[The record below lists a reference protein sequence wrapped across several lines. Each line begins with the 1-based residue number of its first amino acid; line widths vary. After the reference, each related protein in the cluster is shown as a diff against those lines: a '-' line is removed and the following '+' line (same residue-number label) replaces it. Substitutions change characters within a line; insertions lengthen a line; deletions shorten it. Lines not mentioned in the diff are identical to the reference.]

1 MNDDVLKILLTE
13 SDVNLVMNALT
24 FFASEF
30 DTDGDGFTGALE
42 LHDDLLEQVA
52 RHDDPEWDLNPGD
65 SFMLAEDDM
74 IQRGMEAREQAKMHS
89 RAAERWR
96 ARQFGE
102 FEVVNSLEM
111 TPAQRH
117 DVFEITTEEELQ
129 QDDPTQI
136 SRSLCGNDPISW

>member
-52 RHDDPEWDLNPGD
+52 RHDDDWDVGLEGR
-65 SFMLAEDDM
+65 SFIVAEDDM

-89 RAAERWR
+89 RAAERRR

-102 FEVVNSLEM
+102 FEVVNSLELSA
-111 TPAQRH
+111 AQRH

-129 QDDPTQI
+129 QDDPTQV
-136 SRSLCGNDPISW
+136 STSLCGNDPITW